1 MHLCLSFSENFSIW
15 QMIIQEIYF
24 HQLWYTV
31 NEFLEMASHTKH
43 IFHKEKKNRY
53 IWCGE
58 EWERINI
65 LKYILRYLYFW
76 WCRSDLGCA
85 WNKSDRGFDVK
96 AIFGLAP
103 RLLCAGA
110 VIETQA
116 FLLIGC
122 SELHQN
128 FWVTVHGRTC
138 NLFSMIIRCIQRMKQ
153 AYVHVLIFTELSL
166 YVKCSLG
173 CFAF

>member
-1 MHLCLSFSENFSIW
+1 MSFLKW
-15 QMIIQEIYF
+15 P
-24 HQLWYTV
+24 
-31 NEFLEMASHTKH
+31 HTQSTSFTK
-43 IFHKEKKNRY
+43 KKKNRY

-103 RLLCAGA
+103 RLLCTGA

-116 FLLIGC
+116 FLLVGC

-173 CFAF
+173 CFAFIKY